1 MPSSSSSHCYFLF
14 GKSSTQMYKKKFK
27 ESKEFVHMLIIKKYH
42 TPKSHSNLVSPER
55 LFNLKSIIKC
65 LKVLKCELHI
75 LIVCQFFFIIIF
87 MMRKIIKVNCLKYF
101 FDEPI
106 IISSEDESWMNSKWF
121 YNRNNKNRCKTEKC
135 WKRFKFW
142 TKVIFFFA
150 KL

>member
-1 MPSSSSSHCYFLF
+1 MCKIHFSHFCTATHTQKKSLNNTITLF
-14 GKSSTQMYKKKFK
+14 KLNFINILLCHLHHHHIATFYLVKVQHKCIKKKFK

-87 MMRKIIKVNCLKYF
+87 MIRKVIKVNCLKYF
-101 FDEPI
+101 FDDPI
-106 IISSEDESWMNSKWF
+106 IISSEDVS
-121 YNRNNKNRCKTEKC
+121 
-135 WKRFKFW
+135 
-142 TKVIFFFA
+142 
-150 KL
+150 